1 MSITNNLTERGS
13 MSEDNI
19 TIMFEIKDQRVKD
32 DLDEAVSSLKGFNV
46 CRDPLKVQNPEN
58 HDHYDLLIMEIGDE
72 PKREFQFVKNL
83 QASGIAKDVFL
94 TSSNTKP
101 DFLMEAFGIG
111 AKGFFPQP
119 INKEVVKTA
128 LLKIKEQK
136 EHEKAAKG
144 SANKGM
150 IIDVFGCK
158 GGVGTTTVAVNLA
171 VSLAKLAGDKK
182 VALIDLNIPFGEI
195 ALHLDIRPN
204 FDWAEVITNLSRL
217 DSTYLMGTIT
227 KHPSGIHV
235 LSSPSKVVEKNTI
248 KVESLEILLRLMQT
262 MFDFIVIDSGQS
274 FNDLFREI
282 MKISDKVI
290 IVSELS
296 LPCIINLKR
305 VKGICRELGYPS
317 EENTEI
323 IINRFH
329 KNSEIS
335 IKEIEKEL
343 NKKFLCCIPD
353 AFDIFMSTISQGKPL
368 CSQSQEKRKAVETCK
383 IFERLAFTFS
393 GQSVEEKKKSIFSMR
408 SIFS

>member
-1 MSITNNLTERGS
+1 

-19 TIMFEIKDQRVKD
+19 TIMLEIKDQRVKD
-32 DLDEAVSSLKGFNV
+32 DLDEAVSSLKGFEV

-58 HDHYDLLIMEIGDE
+58 HEHYDLLIMEIGDM
-72 PKREFQFVKNL
+72 PKREFQFVKTL
-83 QASGIAKDVFL
+83 QASGITKDVFL

-101 DFLMEAFGIG
+101 DFLMEAFGVG

-136 EHEKAAKG
+136 ENEKAAKE

-150 IIDVFGCK
+150 IIDVFGSK

-182 VALIDLNIPFGEI
+182 VALIDMNIPFGEI
-195 ALHLDIRPN
+195 TLHLDIKPN
-204 FDWAEVITNLSRL
+204 FDWAEVIKNLSRL
-217 DSTYLMGTIT
+217 DSTYLGGTIT
-227 KHPSGIHV
+227 KHPSGIYV
-235 LSSPSKVVEKNTI
+235 LSSPSKVVEKNAI
-248 KVESLEILLRLMQT
+248 KVEDLETLLRLMQT

-274 FNDLFREI
+274 FNDLFRGI

-290 IVSELS
+290 IVSELN

-305 VKGICRELGYPS
+305 TKNIFRELGYPG

-323 IINRFH
+323 IVNRFY

-335 IKEIEKEL
+335 IKEIEKDL

-353 AFDIFMSTISQGKPL
+353 AYNIFMSTINQGKPL
-368 CSQSQEKRKAVETCK
+368 CAQSQEKRKGIEVSK

-393 GQSVEEKKKSIFSMR
+393 GQSVEEKKKRIFSMR